1 MEILSKKFYTVAIDL
16 PGIGESKGSL
26 NSYAKENIADYIL
39 ELINVLNLKNIILV
53 VIFVVLAPLILVGIT
68 SLSNALGG
76 KSKHAT
82 TQTTEQVAKVPEETK
97 VTNDNLPK
105 AKEEK
110 SSNDKDS
117 EQNQSNNNTNGN
129 NQNNNNNN
137 NATTGSTPTV
147 GQDYVIKSGD
157 SLFSIASAAYG
168 EANAQNGVNKI
179 KEANNLENNNITAGQ
194 KIQIPKL

>member
-1 MEILSKKFYTVAIDL
+1 MKK
-16 PGIGESKGSL
+16 
-26 NSYAKENIADYIL
+26 N
-39 ELINVLNLKNIILV
+39 NLKNIILV

-97 VTNDNLPK
+97 VTNDNLK
-105 AKEEK
+105 K

-117 EQNQSNNNTNGN
+117 EQNQNNDNTNSSNNR
-129 NQNNNNNN
+129 N
-137 NATTGSTPTV
+137 NANTATSKNPTV
-147 GQDYVIKSGD
+147 GQDYIVKSGD

-179 KEANNLENNNITAGQ
+179 KEANNLENNSITAGQ

>member
-1 MEILSKKFYTVAIDL
+1 MKK
-16 PGIGESKGSL
+16 S
-26 NSYAKENIADYIL
+26 
-39 ELINVLNLKNIILV
+39 NLKNIILV

-110 SSNDKDS
+110 SSNEKDS
-117 EQNQSNNNTNGN
+117 EQNQNNDNTNSSN
-129 NQNNNNNN
+129 NQNNANT
-137 NATTGSTPTV
+137 ATSKNPTV
-147 GQDYVIKSGD
+147 GQDYIVKSGD

-179 KEANNLENNNITAGQ
+179 KEANNLENNNIAAGQ

>member
-1 MEILSKKFYTVAIDL
+1 MKK
-16 PGIGESKGSL
+16 
-26 NSYAKENIADYIL
+26 N
-39 ELINVLNLKNIILV
+39 NLKNIILV

-110 SSNDKDS
+110 SSNEKDS
-117 EQNQSNNNTNGN
+117 EQNQNNDNTNSSNNR
-129 NQNNNNNN
+129 N
-137 NATTGSTPTV
+137 NANTATSKNPTV
-147 GQDYVIKSGD
+147 GQDYIVKSGD

>member
-1 MEILSKKFYTVAIDL
+1 MKK
-16 PGIGESKGSL
+16 
-26 NSYAKENIADYIL
+26 N
-39 ELINVLNLKNIILV
+39 NLKNIILV

-68 SLSNALGG
+68 SLSNAVGG

-82 TQTTEQVAKVPEETK
+82 TQTTEQVAKVPEEIK

-117 EQNQSNNNTNGN
+117 EQNQNNDNTNSSNNR
-129 NQNNNNNN
+129 N
-137 NATTGSTPTV
+137 NANTATSKNPTV
-147 GQDYVIKSGD
+147 GQDYIVKSGD

-179 KEANNLENNNITAGQ
+179 KEANNLENNNIAAGQ

>member
-1 MEILSKKFYTVAIDL
+1 MKK
-16 PGIGESKGSL
+16 
-26 NSYAKENIADYIL
+26 N
-39 ELINVLNLKNIILV
+39 NLKNIILV

-110 SSNDKDS
+110 SSNEKDS
-117 EQNQSNNNTNGN
+117 EQNQNNDNTNSSN
-129 NQNNNNNN
+129 NQNNANT
-137 NATTGSTPTV
+137 ATSKNLTV
-147 GQDYVIKSGD
+147 GQDYIVKSGD

-179 KEANNLENNNITAGQ
+179 KEANNLENNSITAGK

>member
-1 MEILSKKFYTVAIDL
+1 MRK
-16 PGIGESKGSL
+16 
-26 NSYAKENIADYIL
+26 NS
-39 ELINVLNLKNIILV
+39 LKNIVLV
-53 VIFVVLAPLILVGIT
+53 VIFVVLAPLILVGTTILT
-68 SLSNALGG
+68 NSLVG
-76 KSKHAT
+76 KSKN
-82 TQTTEQVAKVPEETK
+82 TTEQQVAKVPEETK
-97 VTNDNLPK
+97 VTNNNLPK

-110 SSNDKDS
+110 NSNDKNS
-117 EQNQSNNNTNGN
+117 EQNQGN
-129 NQNNNNNN
+129 NDNSTNNSNRGSNN
-137 NATTGSTPTV
+137 NATTGNKPTV

>member
-1 MEILSKKFYTVAIDL
+1 MKK
-16 PGIGESKGSL
+16 
-26 NSYAKENIADYIL
+26 N
-39 ELINVLNLKNIILV
+39 NLKNIILV

-68 SLSNALGG
+68 SLSNSLVG
-76 KSKHAT
+76 KSKT
-82 TQTTEQVAKVPEETK
+82 TTSQTTEQQVAKVPEETK

-117 EQNQSNNNTNGN
+117 EQNQNNDNTNSSNNR
-129 NQNNNNNN
+129 N
-137 NATTGSTPTV
+137 NANTATSKNPTV
-147 GQDYVIKSGD
+147 GQDYIVKSGD

-179 KEANNLENNNITAGQ
+179 KEANNLENNNI
-194 KIQIPKL
+194 

>member
-1 MEILSKKFYTVAIDL
+1 MKK
-16 PGIGESKGSL
+16 
-26 NSYAKENIADYIL
+26 N
-39 ELINVLNLKNIILV
+39 NLKNIILV
-53 VIFVVLAPLILVGIT
+53 VIFLVLAPLILVGIT

-117 EQNQSNNNTNGN
+117 EQNQNNDNTNSSNNR
-129 NQNNNNNN
+129 N
-137 NATTGSTPTV
+137 NANTATSKKPTV
-147 GQDYVIKSGD
+147 GQDYIVKSGD

-179 KEANNLENNNITAGQ
+179 KEANNLENNSITAGQ

>member
-1 MEILSKKFYTVAIDL
+1 MKK
-16 PGIGESKGSL
+16 
-26 NSYAKENIADYIL
+26 N
-39 ELINVLNLKNIILV
+39 NLKNIILV

-110 SSNDKDS
+110 SSNEKDS
-117 EQNQSNNNTNGN
+117 EQNQNNDNTNSSN
-129 NQNNNNNN
+129 NQNNANT
-137 NATTGSTPTV
+137 ATSKNPTV
-147 GQDYVIKSGD
+147 GQDYIVKSGD

>member
-1 MEILSKKFYTVAIDL
+1 MKK
-16 PGIGESKGSL
+16 S
-26 NSYAKENIADYIL
+26 
-39 ELINVLNLKNIILV
+39 NLKNIILV

-117 EQNQSNNNTNGN
+117 EQNQSNNDNNTNGN
-129 NQNNNNNN
+129 NQNNNNNNN

>member
-1 MEILSKKFYTVAIDL
+1 MKK
-16 PGIGESKGSL
+16 
-26 NSYAKENIADYIL
+26 N
-39 ELINVLNLKNIILV
+39 NLKNIILV

-117 EQNQSNNNTNGN
+117 EQNQNNNNGN
-129 NQNNNNNN
+129 NQNNNNNNN

>member
-1 MEILSKKFYTVAIDL
+1 MKK
-16 PGIGESKGSL
+16 
-26 NSYAKENIADYIL
+26 N
-39 ELINVLNLKNIILV
+39 NLKNIILV

-137 NATTGSTPTV
+137 NNNATTGSTPTV
-147 GQDYVIKSGD
+147 GQDYVIKFGD

>member
-1 MEILSKKFYTVAIDL
+1 MKK
-16 PGIGESKGSL
+16 
-26 NSYAKENIADYIL
+26 N
-39 ELINVLNLKNIILV
+39 NLKNIILV

-68 SLSNALGG
+68 SLSNSLVG
-76 KSKHAT
+76 KSKT
-82 TQTTEQVAKVPEETK
+82 TTSQTTEQQVAKVPEETK

-117 EQNQSNNNTNGN
+117 EQNQSNNDNNTNGN
-129 NQNNNNNN
+129 NQNNNNN
-137 NATTGSTPTV
+137 ATTGRTPTV

-179 KEANNLENNNITAGQ
+179 KEANNLENNNIAAGQ

>member
-1 MEILSKKFYTVAIDL
+1 MKK
-16 PGIGESKGSL
+16 
-26 NSYAKENIADYIL
+26 N
-39 ELINVLNLKNIILV
+39 NLKNIILV

-117 EQNQSNNNTNGN
+117 EQNQSNNDNNTNGK
-129 NQNNNNNN
+129 
-137 NATTGSTPTV
+137 TGSTPTV

>member
-1 MEILSKKFYTVAIDL
+1 MKK
-16 PGIGESKGSL
+16 
-26 NSYAKENIADYIL
+26 N
-39 ELINVLNLKNIILV
+39 NLKSIILV
-53 VIFVVLAPLILVGIT
+53 VIFVVLAPLILVWIT

-117 EQNQSNNNTNGN
+117 EQNQNNDNTNSSNNR
-129 NQNNNNNN
+129 N
-137 NATTGSTPTV
+137 NANTATSKNPTV
-147 GQDYVIKSGD
+147 GQDYIVKSGD

-179 KEANNLENNNITAGQ
+179 KEANNLENNSITAGQ

>member
-1 MEILSKKFYTVAIDL
+1 MKK
-16 PGIGESKGSL
+16 
-26 NSYAKENIADYIL
+26 NSI
-39 ELINVLNLKNIILV
+39 KNIILV
-53 VIFVVLAPLILVGIT
+53 VMFVILAPLILVGIT
-68 SLSNALGG
+68 SLSNSLVG
-76 KSKHAT
+76 KSKT
-82 TQTTEQVAKVPEETK
+82 TASQTTEQQVAKVPEETK

-117 EQNQSNNNTNGN
+117 EQNQSNNDNNTNSS
-129 NQNNNNNN
+129 NQNNNSN
-137 NATTGSTPTV
+137 NARTGNTPTA
-147 GQDYVIKSGD
+147 GQDYVVKSGD

>member
-1 MEILSKKFYTVAIDL
+1 MKK
-16 PGIGESKGSL
+16 
-26 NSYAKENIADYIL
+26 N
-39 ELINVLNLKNIILV
+39 NLKNIILV

-68 SLSNALGG
+68 SLSNSLVG
-76 KSKHAT
+76 KSKT
-82 TQTTEQVAKVPEETK
+82 TTSQTTEQQVAKVPEETK

-117 EQNQSNNNTNGN
+117 EQNQNNDNTNSSNNR
-129 NQNNNNNN
+129 N
-137 NATTGSTPTV
+137 NANTATSKNPTV
-147 GQDYVIKSGD
+147 GQDYIVKSGD

>member
-1 MEILSKKFYTVAIDL
+1 MKK
-16 PGIGESKGSL
+16 
-26 NSYAKENIADYIL
+26 N
-39 ELINVLNLKNIILV
+39 NLKNIILV

-97 VTNDNLPK
+97 VTNDTLPK

-117 EQNQSNNNTNGN
+117 EQNQNNDNTNSSNNR
-129 NQNNNNNN
+129 N
-137 NATTGSTPTV
+137 NANTATSKNPTV
-147 GQDYVIKSGD
+147 GQDYIVKSGD

-179 KEANNLENNNITAGQ
+179 KEANNLENNSITAGQ

>member
-1 MEILSKKFYTVAIDL
+1 MKK
-16 PGIGESKGSL
+16 
-26 NSYAKENIADYIL
+26 N
-39 ELINVLNLKNIILV
+39 NLKNIILV
-53 VIFVVLAPLILVGIT
+53 VIFVVLAPLILVRIT

-97 VTNDNLPK
+97 VTNDTLPK

-117 EQNQSNNNTNGN
+117 EQNQNNDNTNSSN
-129 NQNNNNNN
+129 NQNNANT
-137 NATTGSTPTV
+137 ATSKNPTV
-147 GQDYVIKSGD
+147 GQDYIVKSGD

>member
-1 MEILSKKFYTVAIDL
+1 MKK
-16 PGIGESKGSL
+16 
-26 NSYAKENIADYIL
+26 N
-39 ELINVLNLKNIILV
+39 NLKNIILV

-82 TQTTEQVAKVPEETK
+82 TQTTEQMAKVPEETK

-117 EQNQSNNNTNGN
+117 EQNQNNDNTNSSNNR
-129 NQNNNNNN
+129 N
-137 NATTGSTPTV
+137 NANTATSKNPTV
-147 GQDYVIKSGD
+147 GQDYIVKSGD

-179 KEANNLENNNITAGQ
+179 KEANNLENNSITAGQ

>member
-1 MEILSKKFYTVAIDL
+1 MKK
-16 PGIGESKGSL
+16 
-26 NSYAKENIADYIL
+26 N
-39 ELINVLNLKNIILV
+39 NLKNIILV

-117 EQNQSNNNTNGN
+117 EQNQNNDNTNSSN
-129 NQNNNNNN
+129 NQNNANT
-137 NATTGSTPTV
+137 ATSKNPTV
-147 GQDYVIKSGD
+147 GQDYIVKSGD

-179 KEANNLENNNITAGQ
+179 KEANNLENNSITAGQ

>member
-1 MEILSKKFYTVAIDL
+1 MRK
-16 PGIGESKGSL
+16 
-26 NSYAKENIADYIL
+26 NS
-39 ELINVLNLKNIILV
+39 LKNIVLV
-53 VIFVVLAPLILVGIT
+53 VIFVVLAPLVLVGTTILT
-68 SLSNALGG
+68 NSLVG
-76 KSKHAT
+76 KSKN
-82 TQTTEQVAKVPEETK
+82 TTEQQVAKVPEETK
-97 VTNDNLPK
+97 VTNNNLPK

-110 SSNDKDS
+110 NSNDKNS
-117 EQNQSNNNTNGN
+117 EQNQGN
-129 NQNNNNNN
+129 NDNSTNNSNRGSNN
-137 NATTGSTPTV
+137 NATTGNKPTV

>member
-1 MEILSKKFYTVAIDL
+1 MRK
-16 PGIGESKGSL
+16 
-26 NSYAKENIADYIL
+26 NS
-39 ELINVLNLKNIILV
+39 LKNIVLV
-53 VIFVVLAPLILVGIT
+53 VIFVVLAPLILVGTTILT
-68 SLSNALGG
+68 NSLVG
-76 KSKHAT
+76 KSKN
-82 TQTTEQVAKVPEETK
+82 TTEQQVAKVPEETK
-97 VTNDNLPK
+97 VTNNNLPK

-110 SSNDKDS
+110 NSNDKNS
-117 EQNQSNNNTNGN
+117 EQNQGN
-129 NQNNNNNN
+129 NDNSTNNSNQGSNN
-137 NATTGSTPTV
+137 NATTGNKPTV

>member
-1 MEILSKKFYTVAIDL
+1 MKK
-16 PGIGESKGSL
+16 
-26 NSYAKENIADYIL
+26 N
-39 ELINVLNLKNIILV
+39 NLKNIILV

-117 EQNQSNNNTNGN
+117 EQNQNNDNTNSSNNR
-129 NQNNNNNN
+129 N
-137 NATTGSTPTV
+137 NANTATRKNPTV
-147 GQDYVIKSGD
+147 GQDYIVKSGD

-179 KEANNLENNNITAGQ
+179 KEANNIENNNITAGQ

>member
-1 MEILSKKFYTVAIDL
+1 MKK
-16 PGIGESKGSL
+16 
-26 NSYAKENIADYIL
+26 N
-39 ELINVLNLKNIILV
+39 NLKSIILV

-117 EQNQSNNNTNGN
+117 EQNQNNDNTNSSNNR
-129 NQNNNNNN
+129 N
-137 NATTGSTPTV
+137 NANTATSKNPTV
-147 GQDYVIKSGD
+147 GQDYIVKSGD

-179 KEANNLENNNITAGQ
+179 KEANNLENNSITAGQ

>member
-1 MEILSKKFYTVAIDL
+1 MKK
-16 PGIGESKGSL
+16 
-26 NSYAKENIADYIL
+26 N
-39 ELINVLNLKNIILV
+39 NLKNIILV

-68 SLSNALGG
+68 SLSNSLVG
-76 KSKHAT
+76 KSKT
-82 TQTTEQVAKVPEETK
+82 TTSQTTEQQVAKVPEETK

-117 EQNQSNNNTNGN
+117 EQNQSNNDNNTNGN
-129 NQNNNNNN
+129 NQNNNNN
-137 NATTGSTPTV
+137 ATTGKTPTV

>member
-1 MEILSKKFYTVAIDL
+1 MKK
-16 PGIGESKGSL
+16 
-26 NSYAKENIADYIL
+26 N
-39 ELINVLNLKNIILV
+39 NLKNIILV

-68 SLSNALGG
+68 RLSNALGG

-110 SSNDKDS
+110 SSNEKDS
-117 EQNQSNNNTNGN
+117 EQNQNNDNTNSSN
-129 NQNNNNNN
+129 NQNNANT
-137 NATTGSTPTV
+137 ATSKNPTV
-147 GQDYVIKSGD
+147 GQDYIVKSGD

>member
-1 MEILSKKFYTVAIDL
+1 MKK
-16 PGIGESKGSL
+16 
-26 NSYAKENIADYIL
+26 N
-39 ELINVLNLKNIILV
+39 NLKNIILV

-117 EQNQSNNNTNGN
+117 EQNQSNNDNNTNGN
-129 NQNNNNNN
+129 NRNNNNNNNNNN
-137 NATTGSTPTV
+137 NAKTGSAPTV